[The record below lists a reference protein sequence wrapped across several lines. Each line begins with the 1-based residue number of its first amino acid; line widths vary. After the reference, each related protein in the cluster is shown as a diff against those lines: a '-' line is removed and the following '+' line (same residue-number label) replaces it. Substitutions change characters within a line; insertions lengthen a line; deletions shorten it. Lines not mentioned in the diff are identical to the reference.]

1 MDRRVLIGCTQLRDR
16 AEGPSKAPSWV
27 RPELIDETIRTWQPL
42 ASDQLTPTDAVS
54 ILANTAELFDAVGL
68 FAPREQE
75 REDEAVDRPGESQ
88 QPRAGT

>member
-1 MDRRVLIGCTQLRDR
+1 MHGDQLRTS
-16 AEGPSKAPSWV
+16 AEGPFESPSWV
-27 RPELIDETIRTWQPL
+27 PSELIDETIQAWQPL
-42 ASDQLTPTDAVS
+42 ARGRLTPTDAVS
-54 ILANTAELFDAVGL
+54 ILINVAELFDAVGL